1 MLACLEKAAKTITES
16 LLYSTLH
23 MIEKEFL
30 ESLYGYFRDA
40 SDMVTDAMINAIV
53 KNSMPSI
60 AAVLAHAL
68 QTYVM
73 KSLREMVVKEHDVN
87 LRNVTERGKT
97 MPLAQFLSLE
107 GITENERVTGRRAD
121 GGAARRV

>member
-60 AAVLAHAL
+60 AAAA
-68 QTYVM
+68 
-73 KSLREMVVKEHDVN
+73 
-87 LRNVTERGKT
+87 G
-97 MPLAQFLSLE
+97 P
-107 GITENERVTGRRAD
+107 RRC
-121 GGAARRV
+121 RPM